1 MDLARLYD
9 NRAAVPEHPSIIA
22 GWARDAAGFR
32 ASHPVELDQV
42 YGARPRNRFDVI
54 QAPGGAARPLIVF
67 IHGGYWRSLEKSS
80 FTHMA
85 AGPLAHGFSVAIPG
99 YTLCPEVTLPD
110 IIDEMRQCCLHL
122 WRQYGRPLIVVG
134 HSAGGHLAASMAAT
148 DWTQFGQPRDM
159 VRAVFPVSG
168 IFDLRPLLATPIN
181 ADLRLSPEQAVI
193 ASPLL
198 WPVNHR
204 FAAAIWAG
212 SIETAEFRR
221 QSATL
226 AAAWSGLG
234 LDVTWNEVEGA
245 DHFSIAAELSSPHSP
260 MTQSLVSLAGAL
272 A

>member
-1 MDLARLYD
+1 MDLATLYD
-9 NRAAVPEHPSIIA
+9 NRAAVPDHPAIID
-22 GWARDAAGFR
+22 GWARDAAAFR
-32 ASHPVELDQV
+32 ASRPFELDRA

-54 QAPGGAARPLIVF
+54 HAPGDTAKSLVVF

-80 FTHMA
+80 FSHMA
-85 AGPLAHGFSVAIPG
+85 AGPLAHGLSVAIPE
-99 YTLCPEVTLPD
+99 YSLCPEVTLPD
-110 IIDEMRQCCLHL
+110 IVDEMRQCCLYL
-122 WRQYGRPLIVVG
+122 WQSFRRPLIVAG
-134 HSAGGHLAASMAAT
+134 HSAGGHLAACMAAT
-148 DWTQFGQPRDM
+148 DWSLYGQPRDM

-181 ADLRLSPEQAVI
+181 ADLRLTPEQALV
-193 ASPLL
+193 ASLLL

-234 LDVTWNEVEGA
+234 LPVTCNLVEGA
-245 DHFSIAAELSSPHSP
+245 DHFSIATELSRPGSAL
-260 MTQSLVSLAGAL
+260 TRSLVSLATAV

>member
-9 NRAAVPEHPSIIA
+9 NRAAVPDHAAIID
-22 GWARDAAGFR
+22 GWASDAAALR
-32 ASHPVELDQV
+32 ASQPFELDRV
-42 YGARPRNRFDVI
+42 YGASPRNRFDI
-54 QAPGGAARPLIVF
+54 IHPPGSTAGPLVVF

-80 FTHMA
+80 FSHMA
-85 AGPLAHGFSVAIPG
+85 AGPLAHGFSVAIPE
-99 YTLCPEVTLPD
+99 YSLCPDVTVPD

-122 WRQYGRPLIVVG
+122 WQHYRRPLIVAG
-134 HSAGGHLAASMAAT
+134 HSAGGHLAACMAAT
-148 DWTQFGQPRDM
+148 DWSHFEQPRDL
-159 VRAVFPVSG
+159 VRAILPVSG

-181 ADLRLSPEQAVI
+181 ADLRMTSEQALI

-212 SIETAEFRR
+212 SVETAEFLR

-234 LDVTWNEVEGA
+234 LDVTYNEVEGA
-245 DHFSIAAELSSPHSP
+245 DHFSIAAELSRPDSA
-260 MTQSLVSLAGAL
+260 MTRSLVSLAQAV